1 MKSILEKPNQD
12 GQRCCY
18 LCGATQG
25 LEKHHVFGGALR
37 QKSEKYGM
45 TVTLCHN
52 CHNEPP
58 HGVHFC
64 GAINRTIKE
73 QAQKEAMQYY
83 GWSTD
88 DFRQIFYKSYLLE
101 RSVKS

>member
-1 MKSILEKPNQD
+1 MKSILERLNQD

-37 QKSEKYGM
+37 QKSEKHGM
-45 TVTLCHN
+45 TVTLCHG

-64 GAINRTIKE
+64 SAISQSFN
-73 QAQKEAMQYY
+73 
-83 GWSTD
+83 
-88 DFRQIFYKSYLLE
+88 KSASSKRSYAVLWLE
-101 RSVKS
+101 HG